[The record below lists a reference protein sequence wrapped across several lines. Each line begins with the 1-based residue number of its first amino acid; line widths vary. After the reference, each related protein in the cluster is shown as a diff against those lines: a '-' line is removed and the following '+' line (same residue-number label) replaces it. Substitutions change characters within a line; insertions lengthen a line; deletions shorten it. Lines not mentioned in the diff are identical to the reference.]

1 MLLKC
6 SPPLKEG
13 EVIATMP
20 EMVVREEELIS
31 GIAFVCSIC
40 NLYPRLF
47 IDKRVFHCAAQTKFH
62 LRQLLPAG

>member
-31 GIAFVCSIC
+31 GIAFDSATLIADSASIVSCSSI
-40 NLYPRLF
+40 
-47 IDKRVFHCAAQTKFH
+47 KRSQKIIA
-62 LRQLLPAG
+62 